1 MATSDGILEALG
13 LAPHDGSKGQPVAR
27 LLSNESLLSHYAAR
41 RSAVRRYALMR
52 CSSLAV
58 ATFARRSCATGT
70 CSSRTAAVDSPSGM
84 NHLLE
89 GCILSLQVVETQEM
103 RELHGIYEEIFAGY
117 GEFDG
122 DRLSG
127 LLRLFLYKEKED
139 DVRNALASVI
149 IRDAMCTYAQFGGKK
164 GFGELGDAATRKAY
178 LAARDAVIRQ
188 SQSAVM
194 ASLPASGTASVLVV
208 INCMAFADAA
218 NLQRVATRVFVVGVV
233 EVARSHV
240 ASHQA
245 ADRYDTPLMQ
255 LIAVALG
262 GHFGI
267 RGGTAEQRQR
277 FANKKGYGS
286 LRSTFSLARDSSSLY
301 GMSLLCARA
310 SERLQVAARAAA
322 HRHSDAPTIDATPE
336 VVDAILDLD
345 RSTMGG
351 DPTILQ
357 DLWAGGENF
366 VVYEP

>member
-1 MATSDGILEALG
+1 
-13 LAPHDGSKGQPVAR
+13 
-27 LLSNESLLSHYAAR
+27 
-41 RSAVRRYALMR
+41 MR
-52 CSSLAV
+52 
-58 ATFARRSCATGT
+58 
-70 CSSRTAAVDSPSGM
+70 
-84 NHLLE
+84 
-89 GCILSLQVVETQEM
+89 SLQVVETQEM
-103 RELHGIYEEIFAGY
+103 RDLAGIYGEIFEGY
-117 GEFDG
+117 GEFDVG
-122 DRLSG
+122 RLSG

-178 LAARDAVIRQ
+178 LDARDAVIRQ

-208 INCMAFADAA
+208 INCMAFANPRD
-218 NLQRVATRVFVVGVV
+218 LKRVATRVFVVGVV
-233 EVARSHV
+233 EVARRHLTARSP
-240 ASHQA
+240 
-245 ADRYDTPLMQ
+245 DRFDSPLMQ
-255 LIAVALG
+255 LIAVGLG